1 MVNEYNDI
9 EIDSVESFIHEIY
22 EFTSGC
28 QLYKEIID
36 KFIEQE
42 WDKSDSYYSSW
53 ILNEFL
59 KFIDLYQYKERIN
72 SSADEITYLY
82 NTFYNELEKI
92 KTKVNKKTEAKI
104 ISFVKEVIKDASKN
118 EDFITSR
125 RAFIQYYYRGESN
138 KNWNYRPSIM
148 RDDHTYSRESYFYHE
163 IQVRCPNEFENLS
176 FLDKLVKMQ
185 HYGCSTRLLD
195 ITSNPLG
202 ALYFACEER
211 ENDGRISI
219 FPIINGTMSYGDSD
233 KALIL
238 SCLPH
243 LKKNEQNLIIEEL
256 KSLNGQEYNNSSNHP
271 YLEKLYLEI
280 CSEKPAFQRR
290 IEPGDILSPLF
301 IQPNRAN
308 PRITNQQGAFL
319 LSGLSSDLEEAE
331 KKIKAR
337 IAKTRFVVK
346 SEKKERILEELD
358 LLAINK
364 ASIYPNMEK
373 TAEYIKSH

>member
-9 EIDSVESFIHEIY
+9 EIDSVESFIHKIY

-28 QLYKEIID
+28 QLYKEVVD
-36 KFIEQE
+36 KFFEQE
-42 WDKSDSYYSSW
+42 WDKSDPYYSSW
-53 ILNEFL
+53 IQNEFF
-59 KFIDLYQYKERIN
+59 KFMDFFQYKMKYNSSVEELINLYYLLFDKYKSLNIGVDNKITSKVISFLIELKKNEGLIN
-72 SSADEITYLY
+72 S
-82 NTFYNELEKI
+82 
-92 KTKVNKKTEAKI
+92 
-104 ISFVKEVIKDASKN
+104 
-118 EDFITSR
+118 R
-125 RAFIQYYYRGESN
+125 RQFIQYYYRGESN
-138 KNWNYRPSIM
+138 KEWNYRPSIM
-148 RDDHTYSRESYFYHE
+148 RDDHTYLRESYFYHE
-163 IQVRCPNEFENLS
+163 IQVRCPSEFENLS

-202 ALYFACEER
+202 ALYFACEEK

-238 SCLPH
+238 SSLPH
-243 LKKNEQNLIIEEL
+243 LKKYEQNLIIEEL
-256 KSLNGQEYNNSSNHP
+256 KMLKGKSYTPHKYP

-290 IEPGDILSPLF
+290 MEPGDILSPLF

-337 IAKTRFVVK
+337 IAKTRFVIK
-346 SEKKERILEELD
+346 SENKERILKQLD
-358 LLAINK
+358 ILAINK

>member
-1 MVNEYNDI
+1 MSEEHHDI
-9 EIDSVESFIHEIY
+9 IIKSVDQFIHEIY
-22 EFTSGC
+22 RLTSGI
-28 QLYKEIID
+28 QLYKEVID
-36 KFIEQE
+36 NFFEQE
-42 WDKSDSYYSSW
+42 WDKTDSYYSSW
-53 ILNEFL
+53 ILNEIERL
-59 KFIDLYQYKERIN
+59 VDFIEQKERFN
-72 SSADEITYLY
+72 CTGE
-82 NTFYNELEKI
+82 
-92 KTKVNKKTEAKI
+92 EAKSI
-104 ISFVKEVIKDASKN
+104 FQTLVDNVK
-118 EDFITSR
+118 DFITMVDNKTTTKLIS
-125 RAFIQYYYRGESN
+125 ALDMAKNPDEFIYSGKPFIQYFYRGESSN
-138 KNWNYRPSIM
+138 TWNYRPSIM
-148 RDDHTYSRESYFYHE
+148 RDDRSYLRESYFYHE

-202 ALYFACEER
+202 ALYFACEEK
-211 ENDGRISI
+211 ENDGRVSI
-219 FPIINGTMSYGDSD
+219 FPIVKGTMSYGDSD

-243 LKKNEQNLIIEEL
+243 LRKFEQDQIIAEL
-256 KSLNGQEYNNSSNHP
+256 KPLNGQVCTNLSNRP

-280 CSEKPAFQRR
+280 CSEKPAFECR
-290 IEPGDILSPLF
+290 IKPGDILSPLF

-319 LSGLSSDLEEAE
+319 LSGLSSDLNLAE

-337 IAKTRFVVK
+337 IAKTRFLIK
-346 SEKKERILEELD
+346 SDDKEKILDELD

-373 TAEYIKSH
+373 VAEYIKSH

>member
-9 EIDSVESFIHEIY
+9 EIDSVESFIHKIY

-28 QLYKEIID
+28 QLYKEVVD
-36 KFIEQE
+36 KFFEQE
-42 WDKSDSYYSSW
+42 WDKSDPYYSSW
-53 ILNEFL
+53 ILNEL
-59 KFIDLYQYKERIN
+59 NNLVDLCDYKERFN
-72 SSADEITYLY
+72 CT
-82 NTFYNELEKI
+82 TNELESIYKKFLSQLTHI
-92 KTKVNKKTEAKI
+92 KKEAKEKLNAKI
-104 ISFVKEVIKDASKN
+104 NSYLEKVKKEKNLISSGR
-118 EDFITSR
+118 S
-125 RAFIQYYYRGESN
+125 FIQYYYRGESN
-138 KNWNYRPSIM
+138 KEWNYRPNIM
-148 RDDHTYSRESYFYHE
+148 RDDHTYLRESYFYHE

-202 ALYFACEER
+202 ALYFACETK
-211 ENDGRISI
+211 ENDGRITI
-219 FPIINGTMSYGDSD
+219 FPVVKGTMSYGDSD

-243 LKKNEQNLIIEEL
+243 LKKFEQELIVEETKKL
-256 KSLNGQEYNNSSNHP
+256 KNQVYDNSTNHP

-319 LSGLSSDLEEAE
+319 LSGLSSNLEEAE

-337 IAKTRFVVK
+337 IAKTRFVIK
-346 SEKKERILEELD
+346 SENKELILKQLD
-358 LLAINK
+358 ILAINK

-373 TAEYIKSH
+373 TADYIKSH